1 MAVDTRKRSRRT
13 ARAGGL
19 PLTAALGV
27 VGWERLDPV
36 LLAALATEA
45 PLLLV
50 GAHGTAKTLVAERV
64 AAALGLE
71 FRHYNASLLSYDD
84 LVGIPVPDESGLA
97 LRFVGTP
104 ATVWGAEFVL
114 LDEISRCRP
123 DLQNKLF
130 PLVHERKVAGVP
142 LPVLRHRWAAMN
154 PPLADDGDLL
164 DGPGYL
170 GAEPLDAALADR
182 FPFVVRVPGWDE
194 LDAAERR
201 SLVLGG
207 GVADAVVLLPAL
219 VEECSR
225 LVDGFPTG
233 EMGRIGDYAV
243 AVVDQL
249 RGANVVLSPR
259 RAATLVRNIVS
270 VHAAHVALGGAECD
284 LEESASVALA
294 VSLPQTADAAE
305 PSVVVVQGSHR
316 QAWELSSLRQ
326 DDAWRQVLEQSDPV
340 KRVALADR
348 LEIDDAGLA
357 KLVTQ
362 ALGAVPAPRRPG
374 LATALYLR
382 FHMTRDLTAAAWE
395 PVVGL
400 ARGVLE
406 ARVLERGLRRGDEL
420 DGWREILSSTEG
432 AHPFERR
439 LALDGYPERWSVAGA
454 KAALSAFRRDLRT
467 LGVRLEEAAV

>member
-1 MAVDTRKRSRRT
+1 
-13 ARAGGL
+13 
-19 PLTAALGV
+19 
-27 VGWERLDPV
+27 
-36 LLAALATEA
+36 
-45 PLLLV
+45 
-50 GAHGTAKTLVAERV
+50 KTLVAERV

-84 LVGIPVPDESGLA
+84 LVGIPVPDESGRA

-104 ATVWGAEFVL
+104 ATVWEAEFVL

-142 LPVLRHRWAAMN
+142 LPRLQHRWAAMN
-154 PPLADDGDLL
+154 PPLADGGDLL

-194 LDAAERR
+194 LDTAERR

-207 GVADAVVLLPAL
+207 ASGAELVLPGL
-219 VEECSR
+219 VEQCR
-225 LVDGFPTG
+225 GLVDAFEDG
-233 EMGRIGDYAV
+233 ERGRIADYAV
-243 AVVDQL
+243 VVVEQL
-249 RGANVVLSPR
+249 RSAKVVLSPR

-270 VHAAHVALGGAECD
+270 VHAARIALTGVECD
-284 LEESASVALA
+284 TEESASVALGA
-294 VSLPQTADAAE
+294 SLPQTADATA

-316 QAWELSSLRQ
+316 QAWELSQLAQ
-326 DDAWRQVLEQSDPV
+326 DDAWRQVLEQPDPV
-340 KRVALADR
+340 KRVALADG

-406 ARVLERGLRRGDEL
+406 ARVVERRLRVGAEL
-420 DGWREILSSTEG
+420 DGWREIVAFATST
-432 AHPFERR
+432 HPLERR
-439 LALDGYPERWSVAGA
+439 LMVDGYPDRWNAQGA
-454 KAALSAFRRDLRT
+454 KTAVRTFRRDLRT
-467 LGVRLEEAAV
+467 LGVRLEEAAA

>member
-1 MAVDTRKRSRRT
+1 MAVVTRRKRQRS
-13 ARAGGL
+13 ARAPGQ
-19 PLTAALGV
+19 PLTGSLGV
-27 VGWERLDPV
+27 VGWERLDAV

-142 LPVLRHRWAAMN
+142 LPLLRHRWAAMN
-154 PPLADDGDLL
+154 PPAAESGDLL

-182 FPFVVRVPGWDE
+182 FSFVVRVPGWAD
-194 LDAAERR
+194 LDAKERR
-201 SLVLGG
+201 ALVRGDTPRG
-207 GVADAVVLLPAL
+207 AVLLPAML
-219 VEECSR
+219 EECRR
-225 LVDGFPTG
+225 LVDAFPDRDR
-233 EMGRIGDYAV
+233 GRVADYVV
-243 AVVDQL
+243 AAVDQL
-249 RGANVVLSPR
+249 RGAGVPLSPR
-259 RAATLVRNIVS
+259 RAVMLARNVVS
-270 VHAAHVALGGAECD
+270 VHAARVALGGADRE
-284 LEESASVALA
+284 LEESAGVALA
-294 VSLPQTADAAE
+294 ASLPQTADPE
-305 PSVVVVQGSHR
+305 SPSVVVVQGSHR
-316 QAWELSSLRQ
+316 QAWELSRLAQADS
-326 DDAWRQVLEQSDPV
+326 WRQVLEQPDAV

-362 ALGAVPAPRRPG
+362 ALGSVPEQRRPG

-382 FHMTRDLTAAAWE
+382 FHRTRDLTAAAWE
-395 PVVGL
+395 PVVAQ

-406 ARVLERGLRRGDEL
+406 PRVLELRLRVGGEL
-420 DGWREILSSTEG
+420 DGWRELLASTESG
-432 AHPFERR
+432 HPLERR
-439 LALDGYPERWSVAGA
+439 LVLHGYPGRWDVAGA
-454 KAALSAFRRDLRT
+454 ARALSTFRQDLRKLDVQ
-467 LGVRLEEAAV
+467 LGEVHV

>member
-1 MAVDTRKRSRRT
+1 V
-13 ARAGGL
+13 
-19 PLTAALGV
+19 
-27 VGWERLDPV
+27 
-36 LLAALATEA
+36 
-45 PLLLV
+45 
-50 GAHGTAKTLVAERV
+50 
-64 AAALGLE
+64 
-71 FRHYNASLLSYDD
+71 
-84 LVGIPVPDESGLA
+84 
-97 LRFVGTP
+97 
-104 ATVWGAEFVL
+104 
-114 LDEISRCRP
+114 
-123 DLQNKLF
+123 
-130 PLVHERKVAGVP
+130 
-142 LPVLRHRWAAMN
+142 
-154 PPLADDGDLL
+154 
-164 DGPGYL
+164 
-170 GAEPLDAALADR
+170 DR

-207 GVADAVVLLPAL
+207 GSGAELVLPGL
-219 VEECSR
+219 VEQCR
-225 LVDGFPTG
+225 GLVDAFEDG
-233 EMGRIGDYAV
+233 ERGRIADYAV
-243 AVVDQL
+243 AVVEQL
-249 RGANVVLSPR
+249 RAANVMLSPR

-270 VHAAHVALGGAECD
+270 VHAAHVALGAAECD

-294 VSLPQTADAAE
+294 VSLPQTADAEA

-316 QAWELSSLRQ
+316 QAWELSRLAQ
-326 DDAWRQVLEQSDPV
+326 DDAWRQVLEQPDPV

-362 ALGAVPAPRRPG
+362 ALGAVPARRRPG

-382 FHMTRDLTAAAWE
+382 FHTSRDLTAAAWE

-420 DGWREILSSTEG
+420 DGWREILTSTEG

-454 KAALSAFRRDLRT
+454 KAALSSFRRDLRT
-467 LGVRLEEAAV
+467 LGVRLDEAAA